1 MDSRK
6 KIAFAMTAPSALRAF
21 MGDHIR
27 ALAKRYEV
35 TVYCNFSAD
44 PCRNLFDESVRLVH
58 IPFARKIS
66 PLQDMACFL
75 GLLGELGR
83 GRYFS
88 IHTVM
93 PKTGLLGMVA
103 GWVARVPVRIHLFTG
118 QVWVTKKGMRR
129 AFLKMLDKWMAW
141 CSTAIYADSPSQ
153 RDFLLSEGVIRS
165 GRVLGDGSVN
175 GVDPNRFKPDLASRN
190 SVRMLHQI
198 PADAMVFGFL
208 GRLNRDKGI
217 LDLVKAFSISGLQ
230 HRAVILCVGPDED
243 GIEELV
249 RTQHGDIG
257 KYIRFAGFTS
267 EPEKV
272 VPAFDVFCIPSYRE
286 GFGSSVIEAAACGV
300 PALASRIYGLTD
312 AVVENVTGLMHEPGN
327 IREISE
333 GLKRY
338 ATEEPLRRQMG
349 KAARERVLSRF
360 STERLV
366 SQMVQEY
373 EKLFSQAQ

>member
-1 MDSRK
+1 MGSSR
-6 KIAFAMTAPSALRAF
+6 KIAFVLTAPSALRAF

-27 ALAKRYEV
+27 ALAQRYEV

-44 PCRNLFDESVRLVH
+44 PCRNLFEESVRLVH

-66 PLQDMACFL
+66 PLQDTACFL
-75 GLLGELGR
+75 WLLGELRKGKF
-83 GRYFS
+83 FS
-88 IHTVM
+88 IHSVM

-103 GWVARVPVRIHLFTG
+103 GWLVRIPVRIHLFTG
-118 QVWVTKKGMRR
+118 QVWVTKKGMSR
-129 AFLKMLDKWMAW
+129 AFLKMLDTWIAW
-141 CSTAIYADSPSQ
+141 CSTVLYVDSPSQ

-165 GRVLGDGSVN
+165 GCVLGDGSVN
-175 GVDPNRFKPDLASRN
+175 GVDPDRFKPDEASR
-190 SVRMLHQI
+190 SYVRKLHQI
-198 PADAMVFGFL
+198 PADAVVFGFL
-208 GRLNRDKGI
+208 GRLNRDKGV
-217 LDLVKAFSISGLQ
+217 LDLVKAFSMSALQ
-230 HRAVILCVGPDED
+230 GRAVVLFVGPDED

-249 RTQHGDIG
+249 RTQHGEIE
-257 KYIRFAGFTS
+257 KHIRFAGFTP

-327 IREISE
+327 IHEISE
-333 GLKRY
+333 GLKRF
-338 ATEEPLRRQMG
+338 AADEPLRRQMG
-349 KAARERVLSRF
+349 KAARERVWSRF